1 MTFLN
6 IILLAG
12 IAGAA
17 VPIAIHFFHRRRAQ
31 RVRWGAMELLDRT
44 VGQNRRRMKFKQFLL
59 LLARCLIP
67 ALLAFAMARPVLT
80 RNRAL
85 LGHARMDT
93 AQVYASIR
101 PPQLKRAVAF
111 YEQKAGELL
120 AE

>member
-1 MTFLN
+1 MQPSEYGFGTDHDGPALRGRASGISFAPFSAQMTFLN

-67 ALLAFAMARPVLT
+67 TLLAFAMARPVLT
-80 RNRAL
+80 RNRA
-85 LGHARMDT
+85 
-93 AQVYASIR
+93 
-101 PPQLKRAVAF
+101 
-111 YEQKAGELL
+111 
-120 AE
+120 